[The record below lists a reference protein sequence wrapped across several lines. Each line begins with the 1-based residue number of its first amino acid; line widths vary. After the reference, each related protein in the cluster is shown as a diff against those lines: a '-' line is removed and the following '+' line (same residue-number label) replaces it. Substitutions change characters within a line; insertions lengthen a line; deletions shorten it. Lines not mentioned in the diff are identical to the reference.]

1 MSSRNTPLTAEIIR
15 EILEYRP
22 LDGVFYWRNEGR
34 AGFNNSA
41 IFHKAGDIAGT
52 KRKVDG
58 RVVIRINGKLY
69 LRYRLA
75 WLWVAGVWPLAEIDH
90 IDGDPTNDRF
100 SNLRDASRTKNQENM
115 RLPQKT
121 KESSAFLGVYANKKG
136 RKKRWRSAIS
146 VAGKQISLGAFY
158 NEIDAYEAYVHAKR
172 NLHEGCTI

>member
-75 WLWVAGVWPLAEIDH
+75 WLWVTGVWPLAEIDH

>member
-1 MSSRNTPLTAEIIR
+1 MNSRDAPITAEIIR
-15 EILEYRP
+15 DILEYMP
-22 LDGVFYWRNEGR
+22 LDGIFYWRHEGR

-75 WLWVAGVWPLAEIDH
+75 WLWMTGVWPLAEIDH

-100 SNLRDASRTKNQENM
+100 SNLREASRTKNQENL
-115 RLPQKT
+115 RLPSKT
-121 KESSAFLGVYANKKG
+121 KASSNFLGVFANKAG
-136 RKKRWRSAIS
+136 YKKPWRAAIG

-172 NLHEGCTI
+172 ALHKGCTI

>member
-75 WLWVAGVWPLAEIDH
+75 WLWVTGVWPLAEIDH

-100 SNLRDASRTKNQENM
+100 SNLRDASRTKNQESM

>member
-1 MSSRNTPLTAEIIR
+1 MSSRNNPLTAEIIR

-75 WLWVAGVWPLAEIDH
+75 WLWVTGVWPLAEIDH

>member
-1 MSSRNTPLTAEIIR
+1 MNSRNTPLTAEIIM

-69 LRYRLA
+69 L
-75 WLWVAGVWPLAEIDH
+75 GT
-90 IDGDPTNDRF
+90 G
-100 SNLRDASRTKNQENM
+100 
-115 RLPQKT
+115 
-121 KESSAFLGVYANKKG
+121 
-136 RKKRWRSAIS
+136 
-146 VAGKQISLGAFY
+146 
-158 NEIDAYEAYVHAKR
+158 
-172 NLHEGCTI
+172 LHGCGLLEYGL